1 MNIPRIG
8 KTRFAVEQGD
18 MASLR
23 EFISRV
29 QEWLNTPLIQV
40 GGSAITPWSILLF
53 LLSFIVLYL
62 VSLRMKTLVA
72 KRLLARTRLDVG
84 AREAIGTL
92 IRYLLLV
99 IGTLI
104 IVQSA
109 GVDLTAL
116 SVLAGAIGVGIGFGL
131 QNIANNFVSG
141 IIILLERPI
150 KVGDRVEVG
159 EIDGQVLE
167 IGARAT
173 TVLTNDNIA
182 VIVPNSQFIS
192 QPVVNWTRNDP
203 KVRFRVPVG
212 VAYGSDLRLVEKVL
226 LEVAEAN
233 PDVLEDPPPVVRLI
247 AFGDSAVEFE
257 LRVWCTTLVHKRGKL
272 ISDLNFAIYEAFLQ
286 HGIEIPYPKR
296 DLYLR
301 SGVVPI
307 QIHNDTPPA

>member
-1 MNIPRIG
+1 MESWRQVWTPIR
-8 KTRFAVEQGD
+8 
-18 MASLR
+18 
-23 EFISRV
+23 
-29 QEWLNTPLIQV
+29 EWLNTPLIQF
-40 GGSAITPWSILLF
+40 GGSAITPWGILLF
-53 LLSFIVLYL
+53 LLSFVLLYL
-62 VSLRMKTLVA
+62 LSWRIKVLVA
-72 KRLLARTRLDVG
+72 KRLLARTRLDIG

-92 IRYLLLV
+92 TRYILLV
-99 IGTLI
+99 VGTFVL
-104 IVQSA
+104 VQSA
-109 GVDLTAL
+109 GIDLTAL

-141 IIILLERPI
+141 VIILLERPI

-212 VAYGSDLRLVEKVL
+212 VAYGSDLRLVERIL
-226 LEVAEAN
+226 IQVAEAN
-233 PDVLEDPPPVVRLI
+233 PDVLDDPPPVVRLI

-272 ISDLNFAIYEAFLQ
+272 ISDLNFAIYEAFQQ

-307 QIHNDTPPA
+307 EIQDSSPQA